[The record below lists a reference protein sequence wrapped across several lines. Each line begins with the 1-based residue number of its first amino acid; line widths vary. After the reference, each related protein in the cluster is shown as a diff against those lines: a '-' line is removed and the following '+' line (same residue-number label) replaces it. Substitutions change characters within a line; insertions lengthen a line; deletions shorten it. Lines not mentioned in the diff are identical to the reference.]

1 MAVLS
6 FKINGTQIN
15 PPLDWEKTQ
24 IVATFDY
31 ENNQASISTSEIVF
45 VNEAAVFLRD
55 YIAGGITGV
64 TPGIFEGPT
73 LTVDIQD
80 PGLPAPTQYD
90 FVIDTA
96 DESFEIIDP
105 TRVKARL
112 KKIQGVQPFQDRA
125 NGTTFLLLL
134 DKGAI
139 QPSDFASIPYLTERE
154 PNGIDVALL
163 TTTTILL
170 AIQLANEVR
179 VLSTNIA
186 NIVASAGGGA
196 TGLGA
201 AAIQAIA
208 IAIIQTIYVALLTYQ
223 LVILVKD
230 MIALLISPVKFH
242 KGMHVKTMIEK
253 GCNYL
258 GYQYNTDIAVLED
271 LYYLPAKSD
280 IDLDGLIEQ
289 ILANFQVNQPGV
301 GIPAERDTIYT
312 LGDLMTMCNRD
323 LFNAR
328 TAIKNNI
335 VEHHALNSNWWQ
347 QLSSYQMPDTLR
359 ESVKYNASELT
370 SNKLIKFQ
378 VDVNDFHTVQ
388 NYKGTAFEVITEQN
402 SANDVKNLLFKGLEV
417 SEIGAALGNRK
428 DKLNLVEKTL
438 KGLADM
444 ADSVV
449 AFFGGDSGLAQLIL
463 NRIGMLVMERDMLHV
478 GKLMRLN
485 AQFKLSANHR
495 DNFGARFLWNN
506 YHNEKSFV
514 LNNFGNQYQVFDGER
529 IIFGYTQFLQL
540 VNNNYLTTTNGDSGK
555 ITKFVWNIEEDT
567 AIADFRVK
575 KIFTTN
581 LNERYIEP

>member
-179 VLSTNIA
+179 VLATNIA
-186 NIVASAGGGA
+186 NVIASVGGGA
-196 TGLGA
+196 TGGIAGA
-201 AAIQAIA
+201 VQAIA
-208 IAIIQTIYVALLTYQ
+208 IAIIQAIYVTLLTIQ
-223 LVILVKD
+223 LVKLVKD

-258 GYQYNTDIAVLED
+258 GYQYNTDIAVLDD

-289 ILANFQVNQPGV
+289 ILASFQVNQPGV
-301 GIPAERDTIYT
+301 GIPAERDSIYT

-328 TAIKNNI
+328 TAIKNYF

-438 KGLADM
+438 KALAEV
-444 ADSVV
+444 ADTIIG
-449 AFFGGDSGLAQLIL
+449 FFGGNAGLAQLIL
-463 NRIGMLVMERDMLHV
+463 NRIGMLVMERDMVHV

-485 AQFKLSANHR
+485 AQFKLASNHR
-495 DNFGARFLWNN
+495 DNFSAKYLWNN

-514 LNNFGNQYQVFDGER
+514 LNNYGNQYQVFDGER